1 MAERKLGRVYL
12 VGAGCGRA
20 DLITLRGMRLLER
33 CDAVVYDD
41 LIDPALL
48 DLAPQG
54 VESAAQQG

>member
-1 MAERKLGRVYL
+1 MTGFVTL

-20 DLITLRGMRLLER
+20 DLITLRGKSKLEH

-48 DLAPQG
+48 DFAPPH
-54 VESAAQQG
+54 ARRI